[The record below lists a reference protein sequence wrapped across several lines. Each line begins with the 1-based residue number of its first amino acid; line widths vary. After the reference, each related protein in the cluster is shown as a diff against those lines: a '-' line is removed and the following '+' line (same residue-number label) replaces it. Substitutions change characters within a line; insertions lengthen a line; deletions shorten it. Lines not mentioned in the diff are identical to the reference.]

1 MFARSLLPAIVAL
14 CFSAQ
19 AWAGDLVVRVTTSD
33 GKPVADAV
41 VMLPAAAGSPKPVTS
56 AKLEIAQKNKQF
68 SPFVLVVPVGAVVAF
83 PNLDKFRHHVYS
95 FSKGNKFELELF
107 GREEKR
113 VVTFSTVGIAAIG
126 CNIHDQMVAFIRVV
140 DTPWAEKT
148 GVDGTATLKSIPGG
162 KLRLSVWHPYA
173 KAKDQTVVQ
182 DVTPDAS
189 GAVTIVLDLTPPK

>member
-1 MFARSLLPAIVAL
+1 MFARHLLPAVFAIF
-14 CFSAQ
+14 FSSQ
-19 AWAGDLVVRVTTSD
+19 AWAADLVVRVTTPD
-33 GKPVADAV
+33 GSPVADAV
-41 VMLPAAAGSPKPVTS
+41 VMLAATAGAPKPVAS
-56 AKLEIAQKNKQF
+56 GKLEVAQKNKQF
-68 SPFVLVVPVGAVVAF
+68 IPFVLVVPVGATVTF

-107 GREEKR
+107 GREDKR
-113 VVTFSTVGIAAIG
+113 VVTFSTVGIVAIG

-148 GVDGTATLKSIPGG
+148 AADGTATLASAPGG
-162 KLRLSVWHPYA
+162 NLRLSVWHPYA

-189 GAVTIVLDLTPPK
+189 GAVTVVLDLAPPK

>member
-1 MFARSLLPAIVAL
+1 MFARCVLPVCLAL

-19 AWAGDLVVRVTTSD
+19 AWASDLVVRVTTPD
-33 GKPVADAV
+33 GRAVADAV
-41 VMLPAAAGSPKPVTS
+41 VMLPAVAGGAKPTPS

-68 SPFVLVVPVGAVVAF
+68 IPFVLVVPAGATVAF

-107 GREEKR
+107 GREDKR
-113 VVTFSTVGIAAIG
+113 VVTFGTVGIAALG

-148 GVDGTATLKSIPGG
+148 AADGTATLKSVPGG

-173 KAKDQTVVQ
+173 KAKDQSVVQ
-182 DVTPDAS
+182 DVMADTN
-189 GAVTIVLDLTPPK
+189 GVVNVVLDIAAPK